1 MSVQSECQERLVGN
15 KPAFYDLRLLLV
27 MMVLSDNCLLAVMY
41 GLTYKGLRLF
51 GCFCAQYVLSDI
63 THRRLFVA
71 SSTRLMFSVATYYYF
86 ILLLCFV

>member
-1 MSVQSECQERLVGN
+1 MSVQSESQEQLVGN

-27 MMVLSDNCLLAVMY
+27 MMVLSDNCLLVVMY
-41 GLTYKGLRLF
+41 GSICKGLRLF
-51 GCFCAQYVLSDI
+51 GCFCARYVLSDI

-71 SSTRLMFSVATYYYF
+71 SSTRLMLSVATYTYF